1 MKNNMKT
8 TQLESTKHINNL
20 KVKAI
25 RNGGYKKFSSK
36 ITEACRIHLELF
48 GVDLTPKQLV

>member
-1 MKNNMKT
+1 MKT

-36 ITEACRIHLELF
+36 ITEACIIHLELF
-48 GVDLTPKQLV
+48 GVDLTPKQLM